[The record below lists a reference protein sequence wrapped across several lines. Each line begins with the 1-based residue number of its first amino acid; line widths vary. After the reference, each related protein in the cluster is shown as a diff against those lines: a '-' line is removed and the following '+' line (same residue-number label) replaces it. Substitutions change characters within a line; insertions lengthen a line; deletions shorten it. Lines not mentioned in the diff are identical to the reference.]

1 MREVSRL
8 RFVLGFGVLL
18 LSTTPVLAQTASDG
32 DRAIAAGHDA
42 LDLYN
47 KGSWA
52 AARTR
57 FEDAD
62 RLMHS
67 PVFLLYAAR
76 CARNAGDLAA
86 AKALYERVARE
97 TLPASAPPPWA
108 NAVASAK
115 EELAALVKR
124 MAEASP
130 TATASSSAPVPTASS
145 SAPVPTASSS
155 APVPTTSSTA
165 PVPTASA
172 SGTTS
177 AAPLPSLAPTSS
189 AAPSIS
195 ASAGPGAPEPA
206 QTGTLAPGLAAL
218 GVGLAGIGA
227 GIGMFVHA
235 KSIADGI
242 LERCGDSPKCS
253 KDDLPNRQSA
263 YDFAGGSTGA
273 FLGGGLLAATGVAL
287 LIWRPFGRSAHPGQG
302 VTVQPGPGALRV
314 TGSF

>member
-1 MREVSRL
+1 MSRL
-8 RFVLGFGVLL
+8 RFVLGFGLL
-18 LSTTPVLAQTASDG
+18 VLSTTPVLAQTASDG
-32 DRAIAAGHDA
+32 DRAIAAGHAA

-57 FEDAD
+57 FEEAD

-76 CARNAGDLAA
+76 CARNAEDLVGAR
-86 AKALYERVARE
+86 ALYERVARE
-97 TLPASAPPPWA
+97 TLPATAPPPWA
-108 NAVASAK
+108 NAVTSAK

-124 MAEASP
+124 MAGATP
-130 TATASSSAPVPTASS
+130 TATASATSSAPVPTASS
-145 SAPVPTASSS
+145 TAPIPTASS
-155 APVPTTSSTA
+155 TA
-165 PVPTASA
+165 PAPTASA
-172 SGTTS
+172 TSTTGGQAVPTGT
-177 AAPLPSLAPTSS
+177 APIPSLLPTSS
-189 AAPSIS
+189 AAPRSS
-195 ASAGPGAPEPA
+195 AVTGPFAPGGAPP

-235 KSIADGI
+235 KSIANGV
-242 LERCGDSPKCS
+242 LERCGDSPKCNE
-253 KDDLPNRQSA
+253 DDLPNRQSA
-263 YDFAGGSTGA
+263 YDFAGGATGA

-287 LIWRPFGRSAHPGQG
+287 LIWRPFGRTAQPGQG
-302 VTVQPGPGALRV
+302 LTVQPGPGALRV